1 MALTVLGM
9 DGLEKLLV
17 IEDFREAI
25 LAFERE
31 YLARKLRENG
41 FNVSRTAEKLGLDRT
56 SIHRKM
62 KQLGIAAES
71 GRR

>member
-1 MALTVLGM
+1 MEQTAPGVDRLG
-9 DGLEKLLV
+9 KLLD

-31 YLARKLRENG
+31 YLARKLCEND

-62 KQLGIAAES
+62 KQLGIAPEG

>member
-1 MALTVLGM
+1 MALTA
-9 DGLEKLLV
+9 LERLLV
-17 IEDFREAI
+17 IEDFRQAT

-41 FNVSRTAEKLGLDRT
+41 FNVSRTAKKLGLDRT
-56 SIHRKM
+56 SVHRKI
-62 KQLGIAAES
+62 KQLGLAAQE

>member
-1 MALTVLGM
+1 MALTVLVENE
-9 DGLEKLLV
+9 LEKLLV

-62 KQLGIAAES
+62 KQLGIAAE
-71 GRR
+71 GFRR